1 MDEKLATVDLE
12 QLKSK
17 NILVFD
23 GDCLLCNKLIQ
34 FILRKDKRKKIH
46 LVTLQSNLGK
56 SILIKYKFKPDDYST
71 VMFIK
76 NEVLYTKS
84 TAVIEI
90 LTHLNRVYKMALCL
104 LIIPKFIR
112 DFVYSIVAK
121 NRHRF
126 FQNKSCLLMNNET
139 KERILQ

>member
-1 MDEKLATVDLE
+1 MDEKFATVDLE

-23 GDCLLCNKLIQ
+23 GDCFLCNKLIQ

-56 SILIKYKFKPDDYST
+56 SILIKYKFNPDDYST
-71 VMFIK
+71 VMYIK

-84 TAVIEI
+84 TAVIKI
-90 LTHLNRVYKMALCL
+90 FSLLNRVNKIALCL

-126 FQNKSCLLMNNET
+126 FPNKSCLLMNNEIR
-139 KERILQ
+139 ERILQ